1 VIKKFLFGIALLNLF
16 ICPSIICEKSFL
28 QSNILSPA
36 KIALGSLGTGLALT
50 EFATGCT
57 TLYIASTM
65 RSMKAHTLKD
75 AIISSI
81 KLYEQGS
88 GVISTIKDRGITF
101 IIDKVWKKYPITHA
115 QLKTAGIA
123 SFTLLLPT
131 IALSL
136 WAVKSGVQGLAQDSQ
151 EESKSHA
158 HK

>member
-65 RSMKAHTLKD
+65 KSNPTLKD

-81 KLYEQGS
+81 KQYEQGS
-88 GVISTIKDRGITF
+88 GVISAIKDRGITF

>member
-1 VIKKFLFGIALLNLF
+1 MIKKFLFGIALLNLF

-65 RSMKAHTLKD
+65 KSNPTLKD

-81 KLYEQGS
+81 KQYEQGS
-88 GVISTIKDRGITF
+88 GVISAIKDRGITF